1 MKKVRKNFVKCHKFY
16 TFAYINTYDT
26 ISLRMIQQTC
36 DISLWSLDHYV
47 ISVVVAMLLAILVV
61 VFYNRV
67 YIRRAKDANA
77 RQKEQN
83 AHLALVLQAG
93 RLRIWKYLPA
103 TRHYFFLSE
112 EGTMEQCYNPIDFA
126 QFFDRDDFERLR
138 STIFEICEGR
148 KNSAV
153 VTMVSNAKDE
163 AFLRHYEVTISVDR
177 RDSRGRVTSVFGIQ
191 HDVTDEYRRRES
203 VNQLLLRYHTV
214 FSTSLI
220 DMIYYDKNGVLR
232 DINERACKAF
242 GVSDREFVLQ
252 NEFLLKNNPI
262 FADVD
267 VESMDNTRT
276 SSIVNFHNYEDPIYH
291 LDEFGLA
298 GKKMYY
304 DSTINPIRDAQGNL
318 EGVYMAG
325 RDITEMVVSFHRQK
339 EGAKQLRK
347 VNESIRE
354 YISNIN
360 YALRVSDIRM
370 VNYYP
375 NSFTLELSDNITQ
388 SQMKLSQLRCIRLA
402 TPRFRRT
409 VSSVLNRMDHLSPY
423 NINVTIETEIR
434 DKKGRQIWMLFNMV
448 PMLGDSGKVER
459 YYGLCREMTDMVE
472 MEKLLALETKKAQE
486 TELLKQSF
494 LSNMSYEIRTPLNN
508 VVGFAQL
515 FTVPHDEADEPA
527 FVEQI
532 KINSNN
538 MLTLVNDVMLLSS
551 LDANMVEYH
560 KDYIDFAQV
569 FASHCQIGWST
580 ANIQVKTVIDNP
592 YESLVLNIDLEH
604 VGKVIEKLCWLSAL
618 TLKEGYV
625 MARYEYRRGELLI
638 TIEDTGDG
646 IPEEGMAHLFDRFVH
661 NVDNHLLGT
670 GLDLPIVQAMVNQM
684 GGTIEI
690 ESTLHKGTTA
700 WVSIPCEAK
709 NIERRREEITTNAT
723 ENILL

>member
-1 MKKVRKNFVKCHKFY
+1 M
-16 TFAYINTYDT
+16 
-26 ISLRMIQQTC
+26 
-36 DISLWSLDHYV
+36 SLWSLQHYV
-47 ISVVVAMLLAILVV
+47 LCVVVVLVVVILVV
-61 VFYNRV
+61 VAYNWV
-67 YIRRAKDANA
+67 YLKRTREANA

-83 AHLALVLQAG
+83 AHLALVLFAG

-103 TRHYFFLSE
+103 TRHYLFLSE
-112 EGTMEQCYNPIDFA
+112 EGSMEQRYNPIDFA
-126 QFFDRDDFERLR
+126 QFFDRDDFETLR
-138 STIFEICEGR
+138 STIFDICEGKR
-148 KNSAV
+148 NSAV
-153 VTMVSNAKDE
+153 VTLVSNAKDD
-163 AFLRHYEVTISVDR
+163 AFLRHYEVTVSVDR
-177 RDSRGRVTSVFGIQ
+177 RDVNGHVTSILGIQ
-191 HDVTDEYRRRES
+191 HDVTEEYRRLES

-214 FSTSLI
+214 FNSSLI
-220 DMIYYDKNGVLR
+220 DVVYYDGQGVLR

-242 GVSDREFVLQ
+242 GVSDRNFVLQ

-267 VESMDNTRT
+267 IETMNNIRS
-276 SSIVNFHNYEDPIYH
+276 SSIVNFQNYEDPIYH
-291 LDEFGLA
+291 LDEFGLTN
-298 GKKMYY
+298 KKMYY
-304 DSTINPIRDAQGNL
+304 DSTINPIRDANGKL
-318 EGVYMAG
+318 VGVYMAG
-325 RDITEMVVSFHRQK
+325 RDITEMVVSYHRQK
-339 EGAKQLRK
+339 EGAEKLHK
-347 VNESIRE
+347 INESIKS

-360 YALRVSDIRM
+360 DALRITNIRI

-375 NSFTLELSDNITQ
+375 KSFTLEMSDNITQ
-388 SQMKLSQLRCIRLA
+388 SQMRLSQLRCIRLA

-423 NINVTIETEIR
+423 NINVNIETEIR
-434 DKKGRQIWMLFNMV
+434 DKKGRQIWLLFNMV
-448 PMLGDSGKVER
+448 PMLDANGKVER

-472 MEKLLALETKKAQE
+472 MENRLVVETKKAQD

-508 VVGFAQL
+508 VVGFAGL
-515 FTVPHDEADEPA
+515 FNAPHDEADEPA

-532 KINSNN
+532 KTNSNN
-538 MLTLVNDVMLLSS
+538 MLMLVNDVMLLSS

-560 KDYIDFAQV
+560 KEYVDFAKT
-569 FASHCQIGWST
+569 FAAHCQMGWSN
-580 ANIQVKTVIDNP
+580 ALPQVKTIIDNP
-592 YESLVLNIDLEH
+592 YDSLVVNIDEEH
-604 VGKVIEKLCWLSAL
+604 VGKVIQKLCWMSAL
-618 TLKEGYV
+618 TLKEGLAK
-625 MARYEYRRGELLI
+625 ARCEYRRGELLI

-661 NVDNHLLGT
+661 NYDNQLLGT

-709 NIERRREEITTNAT
+709 NIERRHEEITVNTT

>member
-1 MKKVRKNFVKCHKFY
+1 
-16 TFAYINTYDT
+16 
-26 ISLRMIQQTC
+26 MIEM
-36 DISLWSLDHYV
+36 SLWSPNYYV
-47 ISVVVAMLLAILVV
+47 LGVVAMLLVVILVV
-61 VFYNRV
+61 VSYNRF
-67 YIRRAKDANA
+67 YMKRANEANA
-77 RQKEQN
+77 RKKEQN

-93 RLRIWKYLPA
+93 RLRIWKYYLA
-103 TRHYFFLSE
+103 TRQYHFLSE
-112 EGTMEQCYNPIDFA
+112 EGSMEQRYNPIDFA
-126 QFFDRDDFERLR
+126 QFFDRDDFEKLR
-138 STIFEICEGR
+138 AIIFDICEG
-148 KNSAV
+148 KKSGAV
-153 VTMVSNAKDE
+153 LTMVSNAKDE
-163 AFLRHYEVTISVDR
+163 AYLRHYEVSVSVDQ
-177 RDSRGRVTSVFGIQ
+177 RDSKGRVLSIFGIQ
-191 HDVTDEYRRRES
+191 HDVTEEYRRLEA

-220 DMIYYDKNGVLR
+220 DMVYYDNKGVLR
-232 DINERACKAF
+232 DINKRACQSF
-242 GVSDREFVLQ
+242 GVPNREFVLN

-267 VESMDNTRT
+267 LETMSNTRT
-276 SSIVNFHNYEDPIYH
+276 SCIVDVGNYNDPIYH
-291 LDEFGLA
+291 TDEFGLTD
-298 GKKMYY
+298 KKMFY
-304 DSTINPIRDAQGNL
+304 DSTINPIRDANGKL

-325 RDITEMVVSFHRQK
+325 RDITEMVVSYHRQK
-339 EGAKQLRK
+339 EGAERLRK
-347 VNESIRE
+347 VTEDIRQ

-360 YALRVSDIRM
+360 YALRISDIRM

-375 NSFTLELSDNITQ
+375 KSFTLELSDNISK

-409 VSSVLNRMDHLSPY
+409 VSSVLNRMDHLSRY
-423 NINVTIETEIR
+423 NIQVNIETEIR
-434 DKKGRQIWMLFNMV
+434 DKKGRQIWLLFNLV
-448 PMLGDSGKVER
+448 PMLDANGKVER
-459 YYGLCREMTDMVE
+459 YFGMCRNMTDMVE
-472 MEKLLALETKKAQE
+472 TENRLAVETKKAQE

-508 VVGFAQL
+508 VVGFAGL
-515 FTVPHDEADEPA
+515 FNTPHDEADEPA

-538 MLTLVNDVMLLSS
+538 MLSLVNDVMLLSS

-560 KDYIDFAQV
+560 KDDIDFAQV

-580 ANIQVKTVIDNP
+580 ANTQVKTVIDNP
-592 YESLVLNIDLEH
+592 YDSLVVNIDQEH

-638 TIEDTGDG
+638 TIEDNGDG

-709 NIERRREEITTNAT
+709 NIERRHEEITANTT